1 MNQQPL
7 NIINDK
13 IREVLGKFPQI
24 VFATVFG
31 SAASGRITS
40 LSDVDIA
47 IAGEREL
54 PYETKID
61 LCVSLSKALNHEVD
75 LIDLHAVSGLILKE
89 ALCSGTIIHRENPAI
104 YAGLLKKMWYN
115 QQDMMPHYRRILKN
129 NCERFING

>member
-1 MNQQPL
+1 MNQPSFD
-7 NIINDK
+7 IINDR
-13 IREVLGKFPQI
+13 IREVLSKFPQI

-31 SAASGRITS
+31 SAATGRITP

-54 PYETKID
+54 SFATKMD
-61 LCVSLSKALNHEVD
+61 LSVALSKALGHEVD
-75 LIDLHAVSGLILKE
+75 LVDLHAVSGLILKE
-89 ALCSGTIIHRENPAI
+89 ALCSGEIIHRGKPAI

-129 NCERFING
+129 NCERFVNG